1 MALCWHGINQTIS
14 DMISIY
20 KSVMY
25 IQHFKLKLNQI
36 VRTGYV
42 AKCYHKG
49 LQNRYEWLGLAVPLN
64 ILSCQFCV

>member
-14 DMISIY
+14 DMTSIY
-20 KSVMY
+20 KSAMY

-36 VRTGYV
+36 VGTGYV
-42 AKCYHKG
+42 SKCYHKG
-49 LQNRYEWLGLAVPLN
+49 LQKVVIGLAVPLN